1 MTNYDFV
8 ARGSAW
14 IQRAPENGKDGV
26 GITSADVVF
35 AQSKSSTNPPADTD
49 VWKTNVKELSL
60 VDGYLWSGTKIV
72 YSNKDIA
79 ITGKYCIGSTRD
91 FTDIEELYYLSDSG
105 DKIPTNVTFQSSF
118 KPEKGKYLWTCIRY
132 RFKAPSG
139 SAENTNWVYS
149 TPTCAGYFGDDG
161 VSVQSSDVVFA
172 IGESRTTAPATGWIT
187 NFVGLTLAEGKYVW
201 TCTKTTLTDGDS
213 YYTGAYCLG
222 ECYDFAQVE
231 ELYALSD
238 SSTNPPDDEFFSSSY
253 KVVKGK
259 YLWSCVKVT
268 YNDANISYLNRTCV
282 NYFPND
288 GVNGTKFTPKGT
300 AYGHYTASSKMP
312 KPSDDVLG
320 LLYLVDKVDTTLKP
334 INSPCVAW
342 WRSISAGSYILAY
355 DAAEEGDAYNV
366 DGTLWVHNGTVWKD
380 FGSIQGPKGDDGED
394 ALNIDLS
401 TDRLI
406 FDYNRPNFNP
416 SSGSVAIVAR
426 HGNTV
431 IDPSEYSVKIIS
443 TKNYDA
449 KKASIATSGKSYN
462 LIFKAD
468 GISMITYSPPQAIEE
483 SNNIEYPASSCNVK
497 LAISYNGITY
507 TKTIFMDVSFA
518 QTYGDLKWNTERL
531 YGEFGEFKTDV
542 AGKFTQTASAI
553 SLKAD
558 AATLSNFKNEYDKN
572 GELVNKRIGNIE
584 VKYDEI
590 SLTVSSTEKGL
601 RDTGINITNKKIVVT
616 ANNFEIQNNGG
627 DPTFTIDENGNLISS
642 GDASFKGKITAT
654 SGYIGGL
661 EIYNDTYQFG
671 GQTFKYKG
679 LIYQNMEYD
688 GYMPNHSINL
698 NDRYLYVG
706 YGDSGFGGVFIA
718 GYSQSQTSTLGG
730 QTEFNLGAFL
740 TVRSHTD
747 NSATMQSSTAG
758 RFTASSNKDG
768 IATVL
773 EANAYGGKENY
784 AVDALNGDIRVQNGD
799 IRAESGDFIA
809 DKGTFVGVHRGNVKK
824 TGNSNYTLKK
834 TDSTIVC
841 NNTAKDISITMPSD
855 AVAGTFYRIIKRGKT
870 VTFQSSK
877 KDISL
882 VNNIDLLSSVSSGT
896 AREWINCLW
905 DGECWLMEMS
915 RS

>member
-1 MTNYDFV
+1 MLTTSITLH
-8 ARGSAW
+8 RK
-14 IQRAPENGKDGV
+14 PKNGTDGV

-72 YSNKDIA
+72 YSNSNGKSV

-132 RFKAPSG
+132 RFKAASG
-139 SAENTNWVYS
+139 AEENSNWVYS

-172 IGESRTTAPATGWIT
+172 IGETKTTAPTTGWIT
-187 NFVGLTLAEGKYVW
+187 NFSGLTLESGKYVW
-201 TCTKTTLTDGDS
+201 TCTKTILTS
-213 YYTGAYCLG
+213 SSTPIYTGAYCLG

-238 SSTNPPDDEFFSSSY
+238 GSTNPPDDEFFSSSY

-268 YNDANISYLNRTCV
+268 YNDANISFLNKKCV
-282 NYFPND
+282 SYFPTD
-288 GVNGTKFTPKGT
+288 GTNGTKFTPKGT
-300 AYGHYTASSKMP
+300 AFGHYTASSKMP

-320 LLYLVDKVDTTLKP
+320 LLYLVDKVDTLLTP
-334 INSPCVAW
+334 INTPCVVW
-342 WRSISAGSYILAY
+342 WRSFSDSSYMLSH

-380 FGSIQGPKGDDGED
+380 FGSIQGPKGDDGQD

-406 FDYNRPNFNP
+406 FDYNSPNFNP

-449 KKASIATSGKSYN
+449 KKASISPSGKSYN

-468 GISMITYSPPQAIEE
+468 GITMITYSPPQAIEE

-558 AATLSNFKNEYDKN
+558 AATLSNFKNEYDEN
-572 GELVNKRIGNIE
+572 GKVIDKRIGAVEVNYKDINIS
-584 VKYDEI
+584 VGNIND
-590 SLTVSSTEKGL
+590 GL
-601 RDTGINITNKKIVVT
+601 AATGINITKGTIHMTAANFTLVNNDGVQTLGVDAFGNCSFTGTINATGGNFGSLQITSFTDSTGFNFYGMSAHTDQTFVT
-616 ANNFEIQNNGG
+616 PASTYMLSHNGLYIGSGLKTNGG
-627 DPTFTIDENGNLISS
+627 SVWIGSNGR
-642 GDASFKGKITAT
+642 K
-654 SGYIGGL
+654 
-661 EIYNDTYQFG
+661 
-671 GQTFKYKG
+671 
-679 LIYQNMEYD
+679 
-688 GYMPNHSINL
+688 
-698 NDRYLYVG
+698 
-706 YGDSGFGGVFIA
+706 
-718 GYSQSQTSTLGG
+718 
-730 QTEFNLGAFL
+730 
-740 TVRSHTD
+740 TD
-747 NSATMQSSTAG
+747 NDFSWDDGVIKVDADNSEATNAEISGIGVNVVGNSSHSAIGMKVSAT
-758 RFTASSNKDG
+758 
-768 IATVL
+768 
-773 EANAYGGKENY
+773 GGKNNY
-784 AVDALNGDIRVQNGD
+784 AVYAENGDF
-799 IRAESGDFIA
+799 RAENGAFI
-809 DKGTFVGVHRGNVKK
+809 GVHRGNVKK
-824 TGNSNYTLKK
+824 IDNDYTLEK
-834 TDSTIVC
+834 TDSTIIC
-841 NNTAKDISITMPSD
+841 TNKNKGITINLPKLSKFD
-855 AVAGTFYRIIKRGKT
+855 AGTFYRIIRRGNS
-870 VTFQSSK
+870 VTFKSYTM
-877 KDISL
+877 
-882 VNNIDLLSSVSSGT
+882 NIFFVSRGDLMSSVSSEL
-896 AREWINCLW
+896 ASEWINCFW
-905 DGECWLMEMS
+905 DGEYWYVEMS
-915 RS
+915 GN

>member
-1 MTNYDFV
+1 MLTTSITLH
-8 ARGSAW
+8 RK
-14 IQRAPENGKDGV
+14 PKNGTDGV

-72 YSNKDIA
+72 YSNKNIA

-91 FTDIEELYYLSDSG
+91 YTDIEELYYLSDSG
-105 DKIPTNVTFQSSF
+105 DKIPTNVTFQPSF

-132 RFKAPSG
+132 RFKAQSG

-172 IGESRTTAPATGWIT
+172 IGESRTTAPTTGWIT
-187 NFVGLTLAEGKYVW
+187 NFGGLTLESGKYVW
-201 TCTKTTLTDGDS
+201 TCTKTTLTKGAT

-558 AATLSNFKNEYDKN
+558 AATLSNFKNEYDEN
-572 GELVNKRIGNIE
+572 GKVIDKRIGAVEVNYKDINIS
-584 VKYDEI
+584 VGNIND
-590 SLTVSSTEKGL
+590 GL
-601 RDTGINITNKKIVVT
+601 ARTGINLTDGSITMT
-616 ANNFEIQNNGG
+616 ANKFKLYNNNK
-627 DPTFTIDENGNLISS
+627 DEVFSADENGN
-642 GDASFKGKITAT
+642 GVFKGKVTAT
-654 SGYIGGL
+654 SGNIGGC
-661 EIYNDTYQFG
+661 EIYDDSYNIEGTSFNR
-671 GQTFKYKG
+671 KG
-679 LIYQNMEYD
+679 LRYQIDAD
-688 GYMPNHSINL
+688 GYMPQHVVNMR
-698 NDRYLYVG
+698 DRGFYVG
-706 YGDSGFGGVFIA
+706 YGDSAMGGYFRVGKTDVMVVSSGGKKELSY
-718 GYSQSQTSTLGG
+718 GYFFEVSMTT
-730 QTEFNLGAFL
+730 
-740 TVRSHTD
+740 
-747 NSATMQSSTAG
+747 
-758 RFTASSNKDG
+758 TASVTGQSANAAKLKAASNASG
-768 IATVL
+768 IATAL

-784 AVDALNGDIRVQNGD
+784 AVDAINGDIRVQNGD
-799 IRAESGDFIA
+799 FRAENGAFI
-809 DKGTFVGVHRGNVKK
+809 GVHRGNVTKIY
-824 TGNSNYTLKK
+824 NSDYTLKK
-834 TDSTIVC
+834 TDSTIIC
-841 NNTAKDISITMPSD
+841 INKNKDITINLPSD
-855 AVAGTFYRIIKRGKT
+855 AEPGTFYRIIKRGNPIT
-870 VTFQSSK
+870 VKSETMN
-877 KDISL
+877 ISF
-882 VNNIDLLSSVSSGT
+882 VSYGDVVSSVSSGKK
-896 AREWINCLW
+896 REWINCFW
-905 DGECWLMEMS
+905 DGEYWYVEMS
-915 RS
+915 GN

>member
-855 AVAGTFYRIIKRGKT
+855 AVAGTVYRIIKRGKT

>member
-1 MTNYDFV
+1 MTNNNFV

-14 IQRAPENGKDGV
+14 IQRAPEDGKDGV

-35 AQSKSSTNPPADTD
+35 AQSKSNTNPPADTD
-49 VWKTNVKELSL
+49 VWKTKVDELSL
-60 VDGYLWSGTKIV
+60 VDGYLWSGTKII
-72 YSNKDIA
+72 YSNKKIA

-105 DKIPTNVTFQSSF
+105 DKIPTNVTFQPSF

-132 RFKAPSG
+132 RFKAQSG

-172 IGESRTTAPATGWIT
+172 ISESKTTAPTTGWIT
-187 NFVGLTLAEGKYVW
+187 NFGGLTLAEGKYVW
-201 TCTKTTLTDGDS
+201 TCTKTTLTNGTT

-222 ECYDFAQVE
+222 ECYDFAQVV
-231 ELYALSD
+231 ELYILSD
-238 SSTNPPDDEFFSSSY
+238 SSTDEPKDDAGWSYSY
-253 KVVKGK
+253 KPVKGK

-268 YNDANISYLNRTCV
+268 YNDTNISYLNKKCV
-282 NYFPND
+282 SYFPKD
-288 GVNGTKFTPKGT
+288 GTNGTKFTPKGT

-394 ALNIDLS
+394 AMNIDLS

-406 FDYNRPNFNP
+406 FDYNSPNFNP
-416 SSGSVAIVAR
+416 SSGSVTIVAR

-431 IDPSEYSVKIIS
+431 IDPSEYSVKITS
-443 TKNYDA
+443 TQNYDA
-449 KKASIATSGKSYN
+449 KKASISTSGKSYN

-468 GISMITYSPPQAIEE
+468 GIAMITYSPTQAIEGSE
-483 SNNIEYPASSCNVK
+483 NIEYPVSSCNIK

-558 AATLSNFKNEYDKN
+558 AATLTNFKTEYDEN
-572 GELVNKRIGNIE
+572 GKVVNKRIGEIE
-584 VKYDEI
+584 VKYDQINVRVENI
-590 SLTVSSTEKGL
+590 DKSLK
-601 RDTGINITNKKIVVT
+601 DTGFDITNNKILAT
-616 ANNFEIQNNGG
+616 ANHFEVQNNKGVT
-627 DPTFTIDENGNLISS
+627 TFTIDENGNLTSS
-642 GDASFKGKITAT
+642 GGASFKGKITAT

-661 EIYNDTYQFG
+661 EIYDDEYKVENT
-671 GQTFKYKG
+671 TFNYKG
-679 LIYQNMEYD
+679 LKYQIAAD
-688 GYMPNHSINL
+688 GAMPEHVVNVR
-698 NDRYLYVG
+698 DRGFYVG
-706 YGDSGFGGVFIA
+706 YGNTAMGGYFQVGVKHGVTISSGGKKELSYGYFLNVSMFTTDSVTGQSAQAAKFMA
-718 GYSQSQTSTLGG
+718 GC
-730 QTEFNLGAFL
+730 
-740 TVRSHTD
+740 
-747 NSATMQSSTAG
+747 
-758 RFTASSNKDG
+758 NKIG
-768 IATVL
+768 IATAL
-773 EANAYGGKENY
+773 EVNAYGGRENY
-784 AVDALNGDIRVQNGD
+784 AVDAINGDIRVQNGD
-799 IRAESGDFIA
+799 FRAENGDFRAENGAFI
-809 DKGTFVGVHRGNVKK
+809 GVHRGNVTKI
-824 TGNSNYTLKK
+824 SSDYTLKK
-834 TDSTIVC
+834 TDSTIIC
-841 NNTAKDISITMPSD
+841 NNTTKDIFIYLPSD
-855 AVAGTFYRIIKRGKT
+855 AVVGTFYRIIKKGKT
-870 VTFQSSK
+870 VTLQSANK
-877 KDISL
+877 NIGV
-882 VNNIDLLSSVSSGT
+882 VNNIDLKSSVSSGT

-905 DGECWLMEMS
+905 DGDCWNVEMS